1 MRGSRC
7 GEIEVQAPTGLAR
20 AAPPRGHPA
29 RAARR
34 QALVSISPS
43 AITIVTQPL
52 GTEGTTGA
60 SPVLKVHRAHAI
72 GGDEISGL

>member
-1 MRGSRC
+1 
-7 GEIEVQAPTGLAR
+7 
-20 AAPPRGHPA
+20 
-29 RAARR
+29 
-34 QALVSISPS
+34 VSISPS